1 MYLFELMF
9 LLFSLY
15 IYIPRSRI
23 AGSYETIFSALRNSI
38 LFSTVA
44 VPIYIPTTVYEYREI
59 VFRRDTDQ
67 MTSFR
72 QAKYSLHMY
81 DIVKA
86 NGKRSNGVLEA

>member
-1 MYLFELMF
+1 VL
-9 LLFSLY
+9 
-15 IYIPRSRI
+15 
-23 AGSYETIFSALRNSI
+23 GETSI

-44 VPIYIPTTVYEYREI
+44 APIYIPTTVYECREI
-59 VFRRDTDQ
+59 VFKRDTDQ
-67 MTSFR
+67 MTSIR